1 MAPIFIID
9 GLVILFM
16 VVNFV
21 ICPLVREWEIRKA
34 HEEEIKSVYE
44 WCGSK
49 EEAELIIKD
58 LKKEWRKKL

>member
-1 MAPIFIID
+1 MAPILIID
-9 GLVILFM
+9 GLVILFL

-21 ICPLVREWEIRKA
+21 ICPLIREREIRKA

>member
-1 MAPIFIID
+1 MAPILIID
-9 GLVILFM
+9 GLVILFL

-21 ICPLVREWEIRKA
+21 ICPLIREREIRKV

-58 LKKEWRKKL
+58 LMKEWRKKL